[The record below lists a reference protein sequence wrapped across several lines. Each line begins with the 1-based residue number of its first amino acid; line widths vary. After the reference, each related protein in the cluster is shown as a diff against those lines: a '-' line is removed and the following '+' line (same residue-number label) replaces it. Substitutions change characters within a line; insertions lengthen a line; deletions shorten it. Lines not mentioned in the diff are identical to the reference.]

1 MRILVLPVLLAS
13 SLLLASVPAWAGQ
26 EAQPAPAAAAPA
38 VAAPSAPPVT
48 ASPAAPGKAAGPST
62 TRSDAAEAR
71 YREWVE
77 KEHAKDA
84 AEFAKEKSKIES
96 KYKGYVR
103 PKRDKKD
110 GKAEP
115 ADKAVKP

>member
-1 MRILVLPVLLAS
+1 MRIIILPVLLAS
-13 SLLLASVPAWAGQ
+13 SLLIAAVPAWAGQ
-26 EAQPAPAAAAPA
+26 EPQAAPAAAAPA
-38 VAAPSAPPVT
+38 
-48 ASPAAPGKAAGPST
+48 KAAGPST

-84 AEFAKEKSKIES
+84 AEFAKDKSKIEG

-103 PKRDKKD
+103 PKREKKD

>member
-1 MRILVLPVLLAS
+1 MRIIILPVLLLS
-13 SLLLASVPAWAGQ
+13 SLLMAAVPAWAGQ
-26 EAQPAPAAAAPA
+26 EPQTAPA
-38 VAAPSAPPVT
+38 VAAPNAGAT
-48 ASPAAPGKAAGPST
+48 AAPAKAVGPST

-84 AEFAKEKSKIES
+84 AEFAKDKSKIEG

-103 PKRDKKD
+103 PKHEKKD

-115 ADKAVKP
+115 ADKPAKP

>member
-1 MRILVLPVLLAS
+1 MRIIILPVLLAS
-13 SLLLASVPAWAGQ
+13 SLLLGSVSAWAGQ
-26 EAQPAPAAAAPA
+26 EPQAAPAAAAPSA
-38 VAAPSAPPVT
+38 GSAAAPT
-48 ASPAAPGKAAGPST
+48 ATPGKAAGPST

-84 AEFAKEKSKIES
+84 AEFAKDKSKIEG

-103 PKRDKKD
+103 PKHEKKD

-115 ADKAVKP
+115 AETPAKP

>member
-13 SLLLASVPAWAGQ
+13 CLLLAAVPARAGQ
-26 EAQPAPAAAAPA
+26 EAPPAPAAAAPSAPA
-38 VAAPSAPPVT
+38 VAAP
-48 ASPAAPGKAAGPST
+48 PAASGKAGSPST
-62 TRSDAAEAR
+62 ARSDAAEAR

-84 AEFAKEKSKIES
+84 AEFAKDKSKIES

-103 PKRDKKD
+103 PKREKKD